1 MKPHI
6 FAEMLGSLRELAFH
20 FGTAEQFRDR
30 ASTLLQQYIQVDGG
44 IPADRVPGEG
54 MVAEAVEAR
63 RVAVPERAAWLT
75 IDEIAAVIEEGAADY
90 RMTTLLRSQAV
101 HIARLIASASMDKG
115 TRHSRAIPADR
126 LPGEGMV
133 AVDRQLLLDV
143 EDALGRAEGLGPCGL
158 GLLCQVQDTLRA
170 NQGGAEHD

>member
-54 MVAEAVEAR
+54 MVA
-63 RVAVPERAAWLT
+63 
-75 IDEIAAVIEEGAADY
+75 
-90 RMTTLLRSQAV
+90 
-101 HIARLIASASMDKG
+101 
-115 TRHSRAIPADR
+115 
-126 LPGEGMV
+126 
-133 AVDRQLLLDV
+133 VDRQLLLDV

-170 NQGGAEHD
+170 NQEGAEHI